1 MLCGGDTMH
10 GAVAIVNSC
19 TCLYSRWIISAIH
32 SASPAPAH
40 TPATAIA
47 TASGCAAASS
57 SSLGREF
64 SHGLGACLRSAI
76 VATTCDADQPSELAV
91 ARVLPLFVILA

>member
-1 MLCGGDTMH
+1 MSLTLMLTTIADNADQRRLRDTNML
-10 GAVAIVNSC
+10 VAI
-19 TCLYSRWIISAIH
+19 
-32 SASPAPAH
+32 
-40 TPATAIA
+40 
-47 TASGCAAASS
+47 AAASS

-91 ARVLPLFVILA
+91 ARVLPLFVVLA